1 MQEEKHTF
9 QLFRALICN
18 RYHFKV
24 SLFEKF
30 KTLPQKE
37 GHDDSE

>member
-1 MQEEKHTF
+1 MQEEKCTF
-9 QLFRALICN
+9 QPFRTTLCK